1 MSIDKKILKEINRY
15 KNINKYIMEQDVPP
29 PADPAAGGELPPPP
43 ADPAAGAPPVGD
55 PMAAGS
61 PPVGDPAAAGAPP
74 AAPAAGEAP
83 QPVDVANDPD
93 VEKVGE
99 EKGSDKEE
107 IEVTDLVKSQKNVET
122 KQEEYFDTLFK
133 HLETLENKLSDMD
146 QIVSKLNNIEQKI
159 ERYRVKT
166 PEEKL
171 ELRSLDS
178 GPFNQKLS
186 QFFDDKMTDMEK
198 SGKNEYILT
207 QDEVEDYSPLDI
219 KKSFRNFGD
228 ENGEMDNFKK
238 IA

>member
-1 MSIDKKILKEINRY
+1 MSVDKKILKEISRY
-15 KNINKYIMEQDVPP
+15 RSINKYIMEQDAP
-29 PADPAAGGELPPPP
+29 PADPMAGGELPPPP
-43 ADPAAGAPPVGD
+43 GDPAGAPPADPMAAGAPP
-55 PMAAGS
+55 A
-61 PPVGDPAAAGAPP
+61 DPAAAGAPP
-74 AAPAAGEAP
+74 AAPAAGAPP
-83 QPVDVANDPD
+83 QPVDIANDPD

-146 QIVSKLNNIEQKI
+146 QIVGKLNNIEQKI